1 MRRFEQFCSQYNIP
15 QPYPVTQPRLC
26 YYISFLANQGLAAS
40 SIKVY
45 LSALRH
51 KQISLGLPET
61 GHSAM
66 PKLKMISNGI
76 SRAKSKV
83 PGPRELQRL
92 PITPYILRQIRTLW
106 APRAADPDTILLWA
120 ACTTAF
126 FGFFRL
132 GEILVPSDSSF
143 DPTVHLSLAD
153 IAIDRRE
160 NPSMVQIHL
169 KVSKTDQE
177 RKGISVFIG
186 KTGDDLCPVAA
197 MASYLAIR
205 GNAQGPVFQYANA
218 RPLTKARFTDQ
229 IREALSTI
237 GYDPK
242 SYAGHS
248 FRIGAASTAAE
259 RGIEDSAIKALGR
272 WKSDAFQA
280 YIKLPR
286 AKLAPFAKVLSSPGQ
301 ASTSQAAAP

>member
-1 MRRFEQFCSQYNIP
+1 M
-15 QPYPVTQPRLC
+15 
-26 YYISFLANQGLAAS
+26 
-40 SIKVY
+40 Y

-51 KQISLGLPET
+51 KQISLGFPET
-61 GHSAM
+61 GHTTM

-76 SRAKSKV
+76 TRAKAAA
-83 PGPRELQRL
+83 PGPRVCQRL
-92 PITPYILRQIRTLW
+92 PITPPILRQIRSLW
-106 APRAADPDTILLWA
+106 APRAMDPDTIMLWA

-132 GEILVPSDSSF
+132 GEILVPSGSLF
-143 DPTVHLSLAD
+143 DPTVHLTMAD

-160 NPSMVQIHL
+160 NPSMLRVHL

-177 RKGISVFIG
+177 RKGTSVFIG
-186 KTGDDLCPVAA
+186 KTGDDICPVAA
-197 MASYLAIR
+197 MSAYLAVR
-205 GNAQGPVFQYANA
+205 GPSQGPVFQYADA
-218 RPLTKARFTDQ
+218 RPLTKVRFTDQ
-229 IREALSTI
+229 IRDALATI

-259 RGIEDSAIKALGR
+259 RGVEDSSIKALGR
-272 WKSDAFQA
+272 WKSDAFLA

-286 AKLAPFAKVLSSPGQ
+286 ATLAPFAKVLSSPSPGLP
-301 ASTSQAAAP
+301 TSSQHAAP